1 MNVQAFINNVSFPKS
16 LKELEY
22 YADWQFDVE
31 TLMREKTV
39 EWTVPKWAVPGDIV
53 LFFHAKTAIQQI
65 RRLETILK
73 KDNDAGFVDRELL
86 AEALQRARR
95 LYNLYGGKIMA
106 IGRVI
111 AQPFYEPHPFMSE
124 EEEMEQNIEFRTN
137 RKIFAMVGDI
147 QLLSCP
153 VDIAEF
159 SDFIFVSRQSAIT
172 PVVGSDF
179 ERLKEIIRAR
189 NPVPEYLL
197 ESRVI
202 PLPLQKIN
210 GTNWL
215 EVTREYRRRF
225 PLEIQ
230 FRRFYVD
237 YFLRV
242 LGDQK
247 KFFAECRCIRE
258 GKQTGFADNA
268 IKLNGK
274 WCFVEVKLNVQTEQ
288 HLQDQLKKYCEV
300 ECAALHEERILKQ
313 SELWQRTVLVLD
325 TMHCYCYDERTDQLT
340 QIETLDD
347 IRTEAEIRNLRSRI
361 IPMLQ

>member
-1 MNVQAFINNVSFPKS
+1 MNVQAFLNNISFPRT
-16 LKELEY
+16 LEELDY
-22 YADWQFDVE
+22 FADAFNVE
-31 TLMREKTV
+31 EILTV
-39 EWTVPKWAVPGDIV
+39 TQTEWTAPKWAVPGDIV
-53 LFFHAKTAIQQI
+53 FFFHAKTAIQRI
-65 RRLETILK
+65 THLETELK
-73 KDNDAGFVDRELL
+73 KEKDTMT
-86 AEALQRARR
+86 AERYQRLWDSLQRARSIYKR
-95 LYNLYGGKIMA
+95 YGGKIFA
-106 IGRVI
+106 LGTISARPIYDVQEGDELFHWKSR
-111 AQPFYEPHPFMSE
+111 FYAPIDQIFVL
-124 EEEMEQNIEFRTN
+124 EQ
-137 RKIFAMVGDI
+137 
-147 QLLSCP
+147 P

-179 ERLKEIIRAR
+179 ERLKEIIRAK
-189 NPVPEYLL
+189 NPVPEYFL
-197 ESRVI
+197 ESRAI

-210 GTNWL
+210 GENWL

-225 PLEIQ
+225 SLEIQ

-300 ECAALHEERILKQ
+300 ECAALHEERTLMQ

-325 TMHCYCYDERTDQLT
+325 TIHCYCYDERTDQLT
-340 QIETLDD
+340 QIEMLDD
-347 IRTEAEIRNLRSRI
+347 IRTEEEVRNLRSRI